1 MEEKKRK
8 FVRTELRLLASM
20 VKTPMGDY
28 KVLLEQQ
35 KKNPTLID
43 IKDISTGGLR
53 IASKYELMKGASL
66 ELTIPKLKTI
76 DSTVLKCE
84 VTRVEYVDGSG
95 EYVIGLKFIPP
106 NTDYLKQFVEA
117 IQA

>member
-1 MEEKKRK
+1 MREKKR
-8 FVRTELRLLASM
+8 FIRTKLRRLTSIVKHQGMYEL
-20 VKTPMGDY
+20 
-28 KVLLEQQ
+28 LLEQQ
-35 KKNPTLID
+35 KNLTLID
-43 IKDISTGGLR
+43 VKDISTGGIR
-53 IASKYELMKGASL
+53 IESKYELMEGASL

-76 DSTVLKCE
+76 DSAVLKCE

-95 EYVIGLKFIPP
+95 EYVIDLKFIPP

>member
-1 MEEKKRK
+1 MEEKKRR

-28 KVLLEQQ
+28 KLLLEQQ
-35 KKNPTLID
+35 KKNPTPID
-43 IKDISTGGLR
+43 VKDISTGGIR
-53 IASKYELMKGASL
+53 IESKYELMKGASL

-84 VTRVEYVDGSG
+84 VTRIQYVDGTG
-95 EYVIGLKFIPP
+95 EYMIGLKFIPP

>member
-1 MEEKKRK
+1 MEEQKRR

-28 KVLLEQQ
+28 KLLVEQQ

-43 IKDISTGGLR
+43 VKDISTGGIR
-53 IASKYELMKGASL
+53 IETRYELMKGACL

-84 VTRVEYVDGSG
+84 VTRLQYVDGTG
-95 EYVIGLKFIPP
+95 EYMIGLRFIPP